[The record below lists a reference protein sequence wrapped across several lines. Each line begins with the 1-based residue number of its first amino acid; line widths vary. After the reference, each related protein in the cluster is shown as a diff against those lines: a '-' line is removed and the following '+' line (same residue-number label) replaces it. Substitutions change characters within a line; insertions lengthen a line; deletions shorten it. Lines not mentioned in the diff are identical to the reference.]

1 MPLWRSIIV
10 FADTPSGASQCHPAH
25 NSRHQILSLRAQLM
39 LRTFRVSPDW
49 QVAVQLMKQCL
60 HVAGLQEAVPPL
72 RELSGAA
79 QL

>member
-1 MPLWRSIIV
+1 
-10 FADTPSGASQCHPAH
+10 
-25 NSRHQILSLRAQLM
+25 M